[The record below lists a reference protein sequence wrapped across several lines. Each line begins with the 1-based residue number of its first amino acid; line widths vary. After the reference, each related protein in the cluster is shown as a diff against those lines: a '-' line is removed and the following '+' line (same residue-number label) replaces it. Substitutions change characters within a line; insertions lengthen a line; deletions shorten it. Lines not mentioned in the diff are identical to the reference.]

1 MNNTEKERQTAPKET
16 DMTKPPATSS
26 GACSHD
32 PVELP
37 IVRLEGRR
45 RLHGAAWAAPFPPAA
60 AAMPIDR
67 SRPTRLIGTTIVA
80 LGAGLV
86 MLTTAG
92 VIPAHVSG
100 LSLIGRIIGGA
111 VTLMVL
117 GAIALCR
124 DGIDRWWLGVRSAR
138 AARRWPPVTVFGVLP
153 NPRPGRERWAI
164 VALHPQAHG
173 RHHYTRR
180 GVVLRELGPV
190 SESDALEWHQQLQD
204 INQLAATGRA
214 DTGQLLL
221 TRQPSPTGDP
231 PPRRRD
237 RDEPAHQ
244 PAGTQPPG

>member
-1 MNNTEKERQTAPKET
+1 MNNTEKERQTAPRET
-16 DMTKPPATSS
+16 DMSRPPATSS
-26 GACSHD
+26 GASSHD

-45 RLHGAAWAAPFPPAA
+45 RLHGAAWAAPFPLTA

-67 SRPTRLIGTTIVA
+67 SRLTRRIGTTIVA

-86 MLTTAG
+86 MLTAAG

-100 LSLIGRIIGGA
+100 LSLIGRIVGGA

-117 GAIALCR
+117 GAIALWR

-153 NPRPGRERWAI
+153 NPRPGREGWAI

-190 SESDALEWHQQLQD
+190 SESDAREWHQQLQD
-204 INQLAATGRA
+204 INHLAATGRA

-221 TRQPSPTGDP
+221 TQQPSPTGDP

-237 RDEPAHQ
+237 RGVPAQ
-244 PAGTQPPG
+244 QSAGTEPPG

>member
-1 MNNTEKERQTAPKET
+1 
-16 DMTKPPATSS
+16 
-26 GACSHD
+26 
-32 PVELP
+32 
-37 IVRLEGRR
+37 
-45 RLHGAAWAAPFPPAA
+45 
-60 AAMPIDR
+60 
-67 SRPTRLIGTTIVA
+67 
-80 LGAGLV
+80 
-86 MLTTAG
+86 MLTVAG
-92 VIPAHVSG
+92 VIPAHLSG
-100 LSLIGRIIGGA
+100 LSLIERIVGGA

-173 RHHYTRR
+173 QHHYTRR

-190 SESDALEWHQQLQD
+190 PESDALEWHQQLQD

-221 TRQPSPTGDP
+221 TQQPSPTGDP
-231 PPRRRD
+231 PPGRQD
-237 RDEPAHQ
+237 RGAPAQQ